1 MIVRTLI
8 YKSQSI
14 VTQNIIF
21 FASHNHKIM
30 EINGLPMYSGSFDH
44 LRHGIRS
51 LENDCISNHT
61 IQIINNHNKQWLNK
75 LDSINRSYGS
85 SLAMRLATEKEMFSH
100 SHRLPGL
107 ESSNISLQTLLGK
120 DEIIEFADVLNGNL
134 LFYIIF

>member
-1 MIVRTLI
+1 
-8 YKSQSI
+8 
-14 VTQNIIF
+14 
-21 FASHNHKIM
+21 M
-30 EINGLPMYSGSFDH
+30 EMNGLPMYSGSFDH

-75 LDSINRSYGS
+75 LDNVNRSYGS

-134 LFYIIF
+134 FLMILYHIHYYLFHFYHH